1 MHQDGREGVTQP
13 LFRLRREA
21 LRRLLGK
28 TGHFAHSRT
37 LTLTGMFVFP
47 HGGFCEASRFSH
59 VDSAYYLTDNFRRF
73 AHVLKVEGFAP
84 VHVHTGR

>member
-1 MHQDGREGVTQP
+1 MHQDRREGVTQP
-13 LFRLRREA
+13 LFHLRSDA

-28 TGHFAHSRT
+28 TGHFAPSR
-37 LTLTGMFVFP
+37 TLTGMFVFP